1 MLRVFFP
8 TTSFTGFAIYDVSLR
23 KYYKMALKNLP
34 LGIST
39 LSKLLENNCIYVDKT
54 EYVYHLTT
62 QPGAFFLSRP
72 RRFGKSLFV
81 DTLKEIFEGN
91 QKLFEGLFIYDK
103 WDWNKKY
110 PVIKFDFAGGE
121 VRNREELDVR
131 ILNMLRESGQR
142 LGVRMDSTDLA
153 GKFIDLISGAATKYG
168 QRSVVLFDEYDKPL
182 LDNIHNPEMAK
193 EIRSGL
199 KNLYSVLKSQDANLQ
214 FVFMTGVT
222 KFSKVNLFSGLNQL
236 IDITI
241 DDQFSS
247 ICGYTDKDLEEY
259 FSEHLSGSNPE
270 DVRNWYNGYNWT
282 GSESVYNPY
291 DILLFLSKK
300 FSFQNYWFET
310 GTPTFLIELFRKHQ
324 YFLPNLENI
333 QVTREVLGA
342 FDVDYIDPIALLF
355 QIGYLTI
362 KDTFIEDQEQ
372 IFNLKIPNREV
383 RQALNSQ
390 FISGYAGLTS
400 LKFDSRLQMKKELST
415 GDVASLIKTIKGLFA
430 GIPWRN
436 FTNNDLA
443 NFEGYYASVL
453 YAFFASLNAQIIP
466 EDITNHGQADM
477 TILLGNHIYVMEIKV
492 VDNLP
497 EGNNQALQQIIQRD
511 YAEKYR
517 NREGMTVHELG
528 LVFNKTERNLVQADY
543 LTTP

>member
-1 MLRVFFP
+1 
-8 TTSFTGFAIYDVSLR
+8 
-23 KYYKMALKNLP
+23 MALKNLP

-39 LSKLLENNCIYVDKT
+39 LSKLLENNCVYVDKT
-54 EYVYHLTT
+54 EYAYHLTT

-91 QKLFEGLFIYDK
+91 QQLFEGLYIHDK
-103 WDWNKKY
+103 WDWTKKY
-110 PVIKFDFAGGE
+110 PVIKLDFAGGE
-121 VRNREELDVR
+121 VRNREELDIR
-131 ILNMLRESGQR
+131 ILDMLDENGER
-142 LGVRMDSTDLA
+142 LGVQMESLDLA
-153 GKFIDLISGAATKYG
+153 GKFRKLISKAASKYG
-168 QRSVVLFDEYDKPL
+168 QRAVVLVDEYDKPL
-182 LDNIHNPEMAK
+182 LDNIHNPEIAK

-214 FVFMTGVT
+214 FIFMTGVT

-236 IDITI
+236 KDITI
-241 DDQFSS
+241 SKFYSS

-259 FSEHLSGSNPE
+259 LSEHLCGSDPE
-270 DVRNWYNGYNWT
+270 KVRKWYNGYNWT

-291 DILLFLSKK
+291 DILLFLSED

-333 QVTREVLGA
+333 QVTREVLGT

-355 QIGYLTI
+355 QSGYLTI
-362 KDTFIEDQEQ
+362 KDIYLDDQEQ

-390 FISGYAGLTS
+390 FISGYAGLTP
-400 LKFDSRLQMKKELST
+400 LKLDSRFQMKKEIST
-415 GDVASLIKTIKGLFA
+415 GDVTSLIKTIKGLFA

-436 FTNNDLA
+436 FTNNDLV

-453 YAFFASLNAQIIP
+453 YAFFASINAQVIP

-477 TILLGNHIYVMEIKV
+477 TIIFRNHIYVIEIKV
-492 VDNLP
+492 VDHLP
-497 EGNNQALQQIIQRD
+497 EGNNQALQQIIQRN
-511 YAEKYR
+511 YADKYR
-517 NREGMTVHELG
+517 NRKGITVHEVG

-543 LTTP
+543 VTTL

>member
-1 MLRVFFP
+1 
-8 TTSFTGFAIYDVSLR
+8 
-23 KYYKMALKNLP
+23 MALKNLP

-39 LSKLLENNCIYVDKT
+39 LSLLLESNCIYVDKT
-54 EYVYHLTT
+54 EYAFNLINT
-62 QPGAFFLSRP
+62 PGRFFLSRP

-91 QKLFEGLFIYDK
+91 QKLFEDLYIHDK
-103 WDWNKKY
+103 WDWTKKY
-110 PVIKFDFAGGE
+110 PVIKLDFAEGMLNS
-121 VRNREELDVR
+121 RKDLDEKIHE
-131 ILNMLRESGQR
+131 ILLFNEKN
-142 LGVRMDSTDLA
+142 LGVITVNKS
-153 GKFIDLISGAATKYG
+153 ISGRFAEIIKGAREKYG
-168 QRSVVLFDEYDKPL
+168 ERVVVLVDEYDKPI
-182 LDNIHNPEMAK
+182 LDNIGDLSVAK
-193 EIRSGL
+193 ELRDGL
-199 KNLYSVLKSQDANLQ
+199 KNVYSVLKSQDANLQ

-236 IDITI
+236 KDITTSK
-241 DDQFSS
+241 FYSS

-259 FSEHLSGSNPE
+259 FSEHLSGSDPE
-270 DVRNWYNGYNWT
+270 KVRKWYNGYNWT
-282 GSESVYNPY
+282 GQDSVYNPY
-291 DILLFLSKK
+291 DILLFLSED

-355 QIGYLTI
+355 QSGYLTI
-362 KDTFIEDQEQ
+362 KDTYIDDQEQ

-383 RQALNSQ
+383 RQALNNQ

-400 LKFDSRLQMKKELST
+400 LKLDSRLQMKKELST
-415 GDVASLIKTIKGLFA
+415 GNITSLIKTIKGLFA

-453 YAFFASLNAQIIP
+453 YAFFASINAQVIP

-477 TILLGNHIYVMEIKV
+477 TIIFRNHIYVLEIKV
-492 VDNLP
+492 VDHLP
-497 EGNNQALQQIIQRD
+497 EGNNQALQQIIQRN

-517 NREGMTVHELG
+517 NREGMTVHEVG

-543 LTTP
+543 VTTL